1 MDFINAIVLPN
12 ILYLFLVAGIWLAAL
27 ALVSPGT
34 GALEVLAF
42 LALAI
47 VGIGTF
53 WVPFNAWAL
62 VVIAIGV
69 FCFGASLRFK
79 KNGQVWLVFSAI
91 ALVFGSA
98 FLFRGM
104 GRGPAVSPIIV
115 IPVSLLT
122 VGYFWIAIR
131 QVVLAHH
138 VMPSMDLAGLEGKVG
153 EVRTRIDP
161 IGSVFV
167 DGEMWTATSAVPVD
181 PGMHVRVIG
190 RERLIL
196 NVEPYQEAKEA

>member
-1 MDFINAIVLPN
+1 MDFINVIVLPN

-42 LALAI
+42 LAMAI
-47 VGIGTF
+47 VGIGTL

-62 VVIAIGV
+62 GVIAIGV

-98 FLFRGM
+98 FLFRGIE
-104 GRGPAVSPIIV
+104 RGPAVSPIIV

-138 VMPSMDLAGLEGKVG
+138 AMPSMDLAGLEGKVG

>member
-1 MDFINAIVLPN
+1 MDFINVIVLPN

-34 GALEVLAF
+34 GVLELLAF
-42 LALAI
+42 LAMAI
-47 VGIGTF
+47 VGIGTL
-53 WVPFNAWAL
+53 WIPFNAWAL
-62 VVIAIGV
+62 FVLAGGV
-69 FCFGASLRFK
+69 FCFGASLRL

-98 FLFRGM
+98 FLFKGE

-138 VMPSMDLAGLEGKVG
+138 VRPSMDLAGLEGKVG
-153 EVRTRIDP
+153 EVRTHIDP

-167 DGEMWTATSAVPVD
+167 DGEMWTATSTVPVE

-190 RERLIL
+190 REKLIL
-196 NVEPYQEAKEA
+196 NVEPYHESKEA